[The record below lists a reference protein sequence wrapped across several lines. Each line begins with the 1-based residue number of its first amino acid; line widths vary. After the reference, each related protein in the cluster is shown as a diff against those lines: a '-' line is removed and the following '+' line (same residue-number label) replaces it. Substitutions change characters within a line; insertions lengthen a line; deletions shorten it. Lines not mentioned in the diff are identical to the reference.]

1 LPTSKPGHVCLLLHH
16 CTARMKTLLLL
27 HPHPPSCCLQEL
39 LGNSQ
44 LGICFLNNSMQG
56 CWERAAAAP
65 RSQLLYLRFQIPAP
79 APELHSVAVLQL
91 TLLCFCLFFFFFFFF
106 SPLETTFGDRKQE
119 KQGSFCDCH
128 GCGKIRSQDVPE
140 TQSQAQKPGH
150 SPDFL

>member
-1 LPTSKPGHVCLLLHH
+1 MLISKPDHLWLLLHH
-16 CTARMKTLLLL
+16 CTAGMKTLLLL

-44 LGICFLNNSMQG
+44 LGICFLNNSVQG
-56 CWERAAAAP
+56 CWEGGC
-65 RSQLLYLRFQIPAP
+65 SSSKLLHPRFQIPAP
-79 APELHSVAVLQL
+79 GSQLQPLSCTPYPCCGSHFFVSVS
-91 TLLCFCLFFFFFFFF
+91 FFFFF
-106 SPLETTFGDRKQE
+106 SPLETAFGDRKQE

-140 TQSQAQKPGH
+140 TQSQAQRPGH